1 MLNDIKYNIKSCNII
16 YGYTESCISQ
26 YNDSIIILIEPRK
39 DVLDKISKL
48 KLDNIILIKKV
59 LVCEKSLSETVLYY
73 DKLNDNYW
81 LEKNNLSINGT
92 NFFNITKELVYTI
105 SLVDLI
111 IQYKIQ
117 NIKNL
122 VFNINIANND
132 LLLKSI
138 EQFNH
143 IISYIKL
150 KTDFQCE
157 FFNKFYK
164 ETSENLDYIVYAHK
178 NLQIKLPK
186 IGIYF
191 NDLNLIADIDKLT
204 LLLNQYRMSL
214 IITERDTEINI
225 IEYPESINKLIDLY
239 KKSKS
244 NIKKNTQPFYN
255 KIIEDLDII
264 FNKKYT
270 NKIVNEK
277 IQKDRIEKVIENQE
291 KIENEE
297 IENIENRIENIN
309 IKDEIKNEIENKV
322 EVNFDIIIQFNA
334 KYFEINNTLQIMYPL
349 KNNIIYINKTYDI
362 IYATKNC
369 MYMLYQIIKSKYFS
383 DYLDNKKKLNPKL
396 FKLMSKRYFY
406 EYIDKIFHLKYF

>member
-16 YGYTESCISQ
+16 YGYTQDCISQ

-39 DVLDKISKL
+39 DVIDTISKL
-48 KLDNIILIKKV
+48 KIDNVILIKKV
-59 LVCEKSLSETVLYY
+59 LVCKKSLSETVLYY
-73 DKLNDNYW
+73 DKINDKYW
-81 LEKNNLSINGT
+81 LEKDDLEINGT

-105 SLVDLI
+105 SLIDLI
-111 IQYKIQ
+111 NRYKIQ

-122 VFNINIANND
+122 VFNIDIANNN

-150 KTDFQCE
+150 KMAFECD
-157 FFNKFYK
+157 FFNNFYK
-164 ETSENLDYIVYAHK
+164 ENNIYVHK
-178 NLQIKLPK
+178 NLKIKLPK

-191 NDLNLIADIDKLT
+191 NDLNSIVDIDRLT

-214 IITERDTEINI
+214 IITEGEIQNNL
-225 IEYPESINKLIDLY
+225 IEYPESINKLNDLY
-239 KKSKS
+239 KKLK
-244 NIKKNTQPFYN
+244 NTTKKNTQPFYD
-255 KIIEDLDII
+255 KIINDLDII
-264 FNKKYT
+264 FNKEYI
-270 NKIVNEK
+270 N
-277 IQKDRIEKVIENQE
+277 QIENG
-291 KIENEE
+291 IENT
-297 IENIENRIENIN
+297 
-309 IKDEIKNEIENKV
+309 V
-322 EVNFDIIIQFNA
+322 ETFTDNLDIIIQFNA
-334 KYFEINNTLQIMYPL
+334 KYNDTLQIMYPL
-349 KNNIIYINKTYDI
+349 KNNIIYINKMYDI